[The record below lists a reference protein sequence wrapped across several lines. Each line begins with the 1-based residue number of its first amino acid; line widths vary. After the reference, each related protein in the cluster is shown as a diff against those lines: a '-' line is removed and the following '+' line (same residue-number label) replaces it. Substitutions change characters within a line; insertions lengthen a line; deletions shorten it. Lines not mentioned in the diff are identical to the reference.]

1 MAEKSQ
7 HEYHEAPF
15 VDAPLPYTAIE
26 TTRLVDE
33 NTDVRDDGRIDVDL
47 DSALGRRLSKLVRDR
62 DSIFSEPP
70 PPYSETEPARREWHI
85 KLNIVIQVVGSRGD
99 VQPFIALGNA
109 LQKYGHRVRIGTH
122 NVFEDFVRGSGLEFY
137 PIGGDPADLM
147 AYMVKNPGLIPSMK
161 ALRAGDIGRKRA
173 MVAEMLDGCWKSCI
187 EPDQR
192 TNMPFTADAIIGNPP
207 AFAPIHCAEALGIP
221 VHLMFTM
228 PWTSTRAFP
237 HPLANIKS
245 KDTDRRLAN
254 YISYGIVEFLTWQ
267 GLGDVI
273 NKWRVGIDLEPVP
286 ITEGPNLAK
295 TLQVPFTYCWSPALV
310 PKPAD
315 WQPHIDVCGFFFRDP
330 PSYTPPS
337 DLEDFLRAGPP
348 PVYIGFGSIVIDE
361 PARMTALLLEAV
373 HMAGVRAIISRG
385 WSKLGGANKP
395 NVFWLGDCPHEW
407 LFQHVSAVVHH
418 GGAGTTACG
427 LLNGKPTTIVPFF
440 GDQPFWGDM
449 VAAAGAGPSP
459 IPHRQLD
466 SRILAEAITYCL
478 TPEAS
483 DAAQGIA
490 AKMRAENGVEN
501 AVHSFHA
508 HLPLERIPCDLIPN
522 RPAFWLYKKG
532 KTRMKLSKLA
542 AGLVATRLDLNR
554 KHFQTY
560 APHQIVIEN
569 RRWDPVTGTH
579 SAGIGIMK
587 DLVEDTAGIF
597 LNPVQEYRRIQR
609 TSYDDSDTRS
619 QKKAESVAARSTRPP
634 SPASSLSSFDVK
646 QIKDIERFER
656 PDLERA
662 HTSSSRLS
670 QRSKPPQYEAAMARK
685 ELPRDSPSRM
695 SHASQFSQ
703 YTSVSSMRRSIDTSH
718 SEITLQSPDRP
729 QTSHTARP
737 TPPPSRPDSASGASI
752 YSTATAKPKRE
763 NKSLAM
769 AKASLKSF
777 GKFHGHF
784 FKGTLVDLPYATAE
798 GLLALPGYVG
808 STPSS
813 SSRSLA
819 AGPSS
824 DAASTTSKAP
834 SAFAAFID
842 GPATHAPITDWR
854 SGAVA
859 GAKTFAYGMTSGLAD
874 FVVQPYRG
882 AKAEGGWGAVKGAG
896 RGVVSGL
903 SKTSAGVLGLVA
915 FPGHG
920 LTKSLRAGVY
930 CQRAKAVV
938 ARRWEES
945 EWLVGDVWGMEGVDV
960 DVGRVIRAFETA
972 RRGGEWSQ
980 YDELN

>member
-646 QIKDIERFER
+646 QIKDIER
-656 PDLERA
+656 
-662 HTSSSRLS
+662 
-670 QRSKPPQYEAAMARK
+670 
-685 ELPRDSPSRM
+685 
-695 SHASQFSQ
+695 
-703 YTSVSSMRRSIDTSH
+703 
-718 SEITLQSPDRP
+718 
-729 QTSHTARP
+729 
-737 TPPPSRPDSASGASI
+737 I

-808 STPSS
+808 ST
-813 SSRSLA
+813 
-819 AGPSS
+819 
-824 DAASTTSKAP
+824 P

-972 RRGGEWSQ
+972 RRG
-980 YDELN
+980 